1 MNKQFYRT
9 KFNAKL
15 GTYVAV
21 SELAKS
27 HQGDTSPRIQ
37 ASINTETTDSSI
49 AETGQRTL
57 RQLVLALSSLMA
69 ISPIYANVVVNNNA
83 AAAHKATVLKEGN
96 AANVWITA
104 PTASGVSRNSYTQFD
119 VNQNGVILNNS
130 RGAATSQIT
139 KTSIAANPNLARG
152 AATTIV
158 NEVVSTNPSLLQG
171 NLEVLGSRANVVIAN
186 PAGISVNGGGFI
198 NANQVTLSTG
208 VLGYNSDGSIKQHTV
223 KQGVITV
230 NPDANNRGLGGNAN
244 NPVALELLGRSIA
257 INAPVNA
264 TTITAVTGANTIT
277 ADTGE
282 FTPTTGTGTV
292 PTVAIDVAQ
301 LGGLYANSIYLYAN
315 EAGVGVNNAGV
326 IKAQNNLVLNSN
338 GKITNTATGLIQ
350 TTDATNGL
358 MSVQSNRADGH
369 GDIVN
374 QGKIQ
379 SSNALFMDAG
389 RHLYL
394 QQDSYTGVTNTTS
407 KNIVSLN
414 AKGTVVGTGAVI
426 KQHGDGQDV
435 YINAGGDISL
445 TGKQASGVQNNI
457 GSNGGVY
464 LSAGRK
470 IKVNDG
476 LITSRNDL
484 AISSTN
490 QLDLKDSNLYSRDTG
505 IYINSVGKDIANA
518 AINVT
523 NAVLDAKT
531 KLAIQSSGLLNLTD
545 LSLPIASGQTSTRVQ
560 DVVFTAQQN
569 LNLNQNKQ
577 MLQPIKGKLGIA
589 AGGDVSLTTGLT
601 GANVEVKGLRG
612 IDIEGTNVKTKNIKL
627 STAGNLNISAQ
638 KDVNLQENTSL
649 WASSGNINVSALGGN
664 LTTTSLTALAN
675 KGKVSLLADKDV
687 RLNISRTNSVVEG
700 TTAQDQVN
708 QKSKITAGQDINIG
722 STNQGALYL
731 YAGDI
736 QSTAG
741 NINLIA
747 DKNINLYRAGDVK
760 QVKNADGTFTPK
772 TTYLWSNLKAKD
784 ISVKSATG
792 NIDLLWMNANA
803 TNDLVVDAKGFNRI
817 YGGELKSGRNIEL
830 HGGDNVRL
838 WAVNSNSGAH
848 TAVSSD
854 KNIYLNSD
862 IDANAQTSWA
872 AASTV
877 NMTAGGLL
885 SLKSKGLQ
893 AHQRTNLKG
902 GAVNIEA
909 GTSLDWRDKYTLTA
923 VDSAILK
930 NNADL
935 AQFNGD
941 IGIQTGTGNLT
952 ITPTNITLNA
962 YGDIDLRAKGGD
974 LTLVGT
980 GGTKGNGSEQVVK
993 LNTATGGISLAGR
1006 KVELQG
1012 SQLTAAK
1019 DISIVSTGS
1028 DLVVDGVKNTL
1039 SNQKSFKHINDLNIR
1054 KEYFERNVNEIYNDE
1069 DYKRLMQIK
1078 EHKYTTKK
1086 GVQQAVNEIK
1096 QIANIL
1102 EKRYSI
1108 TVTQIGDGMR
1118 VAEPINPYKI
1128 YYIPDMMVSLS
1139 DVQEINDIN
1148 DTIKI
1153 LSQNVYGYEHKGA
1166 LISSNTGNI
1175 NLVSFKGVSISGSE
1189 IDAKKGGV
1197 NIEAAGTL
1205 ADVDHKI
1212 QGKYQSTTPTSVKQ
1226 GAIKG
1231 SIIIDGLQDSYEIG
1245 QVTDDNYNWRSPVN
1259 VTTINSDKGVKIRA
1273 TGKTATDNLILQG
1286 VGIIAKNGDVNIEA
1300 YKNIIF
1306 DVAIENGY
1314 DKSKKTETKRKWYG
1328 KKKTTTTV
1336 KTAEQSGGVSVDIDA
1351 KNINIKSQEINTD
1364 KMMGQ
1369 NRTSIDMYS
1378 SQLIANGGKINIQA
1392 GGDLNFLTANDES
1405 LNTTDISKKSSFVGI
1420 KLNSSKTTNTRNV
1433 KSELPA
1439 VLNAD
1444 YIGTKSGFDTR
1455 LKGTVFN
1462 YLEGAEIQAGGNITL
1477 EGASTTVTETL
1488 KKESNSVVWQSMQDK
1503 GSITETAKLPN
1514 FNGPVAPTFI
1524 ANGGLTVQVPVISGK
1539 NNDVRAEVIKL
1550 SNQPGNEYLKALIA
1564 RKDVNW
1570 EAVKL
1575 AQENW
1580 DYKSQGLTGA
1590 GAALIVIIVTIATMG
1605 SGTAAAAGAAGGAAA
1620 SGTTVGLG
1628 ASMIGAAGV
1637 TTTAAGVIVPSALG
1651 AMANAAVTSML
1662 TQASISAIN
1671 NGGDLSKTLKDLGS
1685 SDSIKNLATSI
1696 VTAGLL
1702 NGVATNLNI
1711 SSNVAVNDVANRMA
1725 NGMIQGVGSTLINS
1739 AVNGTSLT
1747 EGLEKALL
1755 AGLANSLQAP
1765 LAGAIGDTL
1774 GMSSN
1779 DFVSKVVAIAAHAAA
1794 GCATG
1799 VVDKQCQA
1807 RALGAALG
1815 EVIAENMFTPANG
1828 VDYTEAEKQKILDIS
1843 KLTTGVVAA
1852 YAGYDVAAA
1861 ANAADTA
1868 VSNNYLS
1875 HAQEKLR
1882 SQEFKNCN
1890 VVTCGGVVVKW
1901 AAIDAGQDASYAA
1914 GFASGI
1920 PVSVA
1925 ESVVGLAQMA
1935 LSPIQTFKVIKDI
1948 ISSENALGNITDA
1961 VKQDYTNRINK
1972 LEAEYQKAGPS
1983 GSYNA
1988 GLEAGKLTTDVA
2000 SLFAGGAGLAKGG
2013 TILTEKVV
2021 ARVIAA
2027 ERITVNAQTGLKE
2040 FNVIKTPLEGQ
2051 KRLDT
2056 IDYGGSGKRAPAEAA
2071 AGAQLENV
2079 LGKMERY
2086 KPQAGEA
2093 AKASPDFVILS
2104 GANKG
2109 KTVDFMYTTDK
2120 LSSKEVEM
2128 LNKFYAKNMST
2139 DGGKKVVLDHLNK
2152 ADFVPVDFRVLTLE
2166 NQVVFLG
2173 YVKTLSKAQ
2182 QAKIIIL
2189 R

>member
-27 HQGDTSPRIQ
+27 HQGDTSQCIK
-37 ASINTETTDSSI
+37 ASIQSNHDATDSGI
-49 AETGQRTL
+49 AATGQRTL
-57 RQLVLALSSLMA
+57 KQLVLALSCMMA
-69 ISPIYANVVVNNNA
+69 ISPIYANVVVNNAA

-104 PTASGVSRNSYTQFD
+104 PSASGVSRNSYTQFD

-139 KTSIAANPNLARG
+139 KTSTAANPNLAKG

-186 PAGISVNGGGFI
+186 PTGITVNGGGFI

-223 KQGVITV
+223 KQGAITI

-264 TTITAVTGANTIT
+264 TTITAVTGANTIA

-282 FTPTTGTGTV
+282 FTATKGTGTV
-292 PTVAIDVAQ
+292 PTAAIDVAQ
-301 LGGLYANSIYLYAN
+301 IGGLYANSIYLHAN
-315 EAGVGVNNAGV
+315 EAGVGVNNAGM
-326 IKAQNNLVLNSN
+326 IKAKNSLVLNSS

-379 SSNALFMDAG
+379 SSNALFVDAG

-445 TGKQASGVQNNI
+445 TGKQASGIQNNI

-470 IKVNDG
+470 IKVTDG

-505 IYINSVGKDIANA
+505 IYINSVGTDIANA
-518 AINVT
+518 VINVT

-545 LSLPIASGQTSTRVQ
+545 LSLPIASGQSSTRVQ

-589 AGGDVSLTTGLT
+589 AGGDISLATGLT

-627 STAGNLNISAQ
+627 STAGNLNIAAQ
-638 KDVNLQENTSL
+638 KDVNLQDNTSL

-700 TTAQDQVN
+700 TTALDQTN

-784 ISVKSATG
+784 ISVKSTTG
-792 NIDLLWMNANA
+792 NVDLLWMNANA

-893 AHQRTNLKG
+893 AHQRSNLKG

-923 VDSAILK
+923 VDSAILR
-930 NNADL
+930 NNPDL
-935 AQFNGD
+935 EQFNGD
-941 IGIQTGTGNLT
+941 IGIQTGAGNLT
-952 ITPTNITLNA
+952 ITPTNITLSA

-974 LTLVGT
+974 LTLVGV
-980 GGTKGNGSEQVVK
+980 GGAKGNGSEQVVK
-993 LNTATGGISLAGR
+993 LNTTTGGISLAGK

-1019 DISIVSTGS
+1019 DITIVSTGG
-1028 DLVVDGVKNTL
+1028 DLIVDAVKNTL
-1039 SNQKSFKHINDLNIR
+1039 VNQPSIKHIDDLNLR
-1054 KEYFERNVNEIYNDE
+1054 KQEIDQEYEKLKNDT
-1069 DYKRLMQIK
+1069 DYKRLIELLTLK
-1078 EHKYTTKK
+1078 SKK
-1086 GVQQAVNEIK
+1086 SAVL
-1096 QIANIL
+1096 IAL
-1102 EKRYSI
+1102 DE
-1108 TVTQIGDGMR
+1108 
-1118 VAEPINPYKI
+1118 
-1128 YYIPDMMVSLS
+1128 
-1139 DVQEINDIN
+1139 
-1148 DTIKI
+1148 IKI
-1153 LSQNVYGYEHKGA
+1153 LADKLNKKYLFTAVPVGDGITQASGKWFEMMMYTPDVQITQLYTPESEDISKTIDILSRNLNGYEHQGA
-1166 LISSNTGNI
+1166 ALTSNTGNI
-1175 NLVSFKGVSISGSE
+1175 NLVSKQGLSISGST
-1189 IDAKKGGV
+1189 IDAKKGSV
-1197 NIEAAGTL
+1197 LLEAAGTL
-1205 ADVDHKI
+1205 ADEEYLI
-1212 QGKYQSTTPTSVKQ
+1212 QGEFKSNIPNSVKQ
-1226 GAIKG
+1226 GKIKG
-1231 SIIIDGLQDSYEIG
+1231 SIIIDATQDSYEIG
-1245 QVTDDNYNWRSPVN
+1245 QVTNDNYNWRSPVN
-1259 VTTINSDKGVKIRA
+1259 ATTINGDKSIKIKA
-1273 TGKTATDNLILQG
+1273 TGKSATDNLILQG
-1286 VGIIAKNGDVNIEA
+1286 VGITSNNGNVDIEA

-1306 DVAIENGY
+1306 DVAVENSY

-1328 KKKTTTTV
+1328 KKKTKTTIKTV
-1336 KTAEQSGGVSVDIDA
+1336 ERVGGVSVDIEA
-1351 KNINIKSQEINTD
+1351 KNINIKSKEPKVGEQT
-1364 KMMGQ
+1364 GP

-1378 SQLIANGGKINIQA
+1378 SQLTANGGKVTILA
-1392 GGDLNFLTANDES
+1392 GGDINLLTANNVSKDT
-1405 LNTTDISKKSSFVGI
+1405 LDISKSSSWAGI
-1420 KLNSSKTTNTRNV
+1420 KLNKSKYTSTRNI

-1439 VLNAD
+1439 VLEAS
-1444 YIGTKSGFDTR
+1444 YIGAQADGSII
-1455 LKGTVFN
+1455 LKGTEFN
-1462 YLEGAEIQAGGNITL
+1462 YLEGAEIKAGETISLQT
-1477 EGASTTVTETL
+1477 ASKLVEETL
-1488 KKESNSVVWQSMQDK
+1488 NKTSNSVVWQSMQDK
-1503 GSITETAKLPN
+1503 GSITETAKLPS
-1514 FNGPVAPTFI
+1514 FNGPVTPTFI
-1524 ANGGLTVQVPVISGK
+1524 AKGGLTVQVPVVSGQ

-1550 SNQPGNEYLKALIA
+1550 SNQPGNEYLKGLIA

-1580 DYKSQGLTGA
+1580 DYKQQGLTGA
-1590 GAALIVIIVTIATMG
+1590 GAAIIAIIVVAVTAGAGATVVAALG
-1605 SGTAAAAGAAGGAAA
+1605 GTATTLGGSAVVMSQAAI
-1620 SGTTVGLG
+1620 TTL
-1628 ASMIGAAGV
+1628 A
-1637 TTTAAGVIVPSALG
+1637 
-1651 AMANAAVTSML
+1651 
-1662 TQASISAIN
+1662 TQASVSLLN
-1671 NGGDLSKTLKDLGS
+1671 NGGDITKTLNELGS
-1685 SDSIKNLATSI
+1685 KESVRGLATSI

-1702 NGVATNLNI
+1702 SQVSTALNLKPDSTYFPDRLMNNFT
-1711 SSNVAVNDVANRMA
+1711 SS
-1725 NGMIQGVGSTLINS
+1725 IGSTLVQTAINGG
-1739 AVNGTSLT
+1739 NLQDN
-1747 EGLEKALL
+1747 LEKALL
-1755 AGLANSLQAP
+1755 AGLAGALQGEFASQIGTSL
-1765 LAGAIGDTL
+1765 D
-1774 GMSSN
+1774 
-1779 DFVSKVVAIAAHAAA
+1779 KVDPSTFEYVLHKVAHAAA
-1794 GCATG
+1794 GCAAAAATKASCEAGAIGAG
-1799 VVDKQCQA
+1799 VGEIVAGLMIPEGKT
-1807 RALGAALG
+1807 ALDLTDDERTRIKDTSKIIAGTTAA
-1815 EVIAENMFTPANG
+1815 F
-1828 VDYTEAEKQKILDIS
+1828 
-1843 KLTTGVVAA
+1843 
-1852 YAGYDVAAA
+1852 AGYDVNTAANSANVAVENNTLGKVVTTAGKAAYKVARKISDMPAAA
-1861 ANAADTA
+1861 RANLKPSEIAEMLRKEGVQGVIDIGDNLLTLVSPTSTVGDRAFALIDLAIGVDLKAGKNVDTLIKDKKIIGKNFPAENLSFDENKFKYLFGKAAYDPHNTPRSLQNKEQLASVGIFDDNKGRERIIMHLTDT
-1868 VSNNYLS
+1868 VSRSDNISETFIKKIDGVDRKFEIRDSLLS
-1875 HAQEKLR
+1875 
-1882 SQEFKNCN
+1882 
-1890 VVTCGGVVVKW
+1890 GPMGVRK
-1901 AAIDAGQDASYAA
+1901 
-1914 GFASGI
+1914 
-1920 PVSVA
+1920 A
-1925 ESVVGLAQMA
+1925 ES
-1935 LSPIQTFKVIKDI
+1935 TFEIMPDGQRRFSTI
-1948 ISSENALGNITDA
+1948 II
-1961 VKQDYTNRINK
+1961 
-1972 LEAEYQKAGPS
+1972 
-1983 GSYNA
+1983 
-1988 GLEAGKLTTDVA
+1988 
-2000 SLFAGGAGLAKGG
+2000 KGG
-2013 TILTEKVV
+2013 K
-2021 ARVIAA
+2021 
-2027 ERITVNAQTGLKE
+2027 
-2040 FNVIKTPLEGQ
+2040 
-2051 KRLDT
+2051 
-2056 IDYGGSGKRAPAEAA
+2056 
-2071 AGAQLENV
+2071 
-2079 LGKMERY
+2079 
-2086 KPQAGEA
+2086 
-2093 AKASPDFVILS
+2093 
-2104 GANKG
+2104 
-2109 KTVDFMYTTDK
+2109 
-2120 LSSKEVEM
+2120 
-2128 LNKFYAKNMST
+2128 
-2139 DGGKKVVLDHLNK
+2139 
-2152 ADFVPVDFRVLTLE
+2152 
-2166 NQVVFLG
+2166 
-2173 YVKTLSKAQ
+2173 
-2182 QAKIIIL
+2182 
-2189 R
+2189 

>member
-27 HQGDTSPRIQ
+27 HQGDTSPRIK
-37 ASINTETTDSSI
+37 ASIHNNNVTDSGI
-49 AETGQRTL
+49 AAVGQRTL
-57 RQLVLALSSLMA
+57 KQLVLALSALMA

-83 AAAHKATVLKEGN
+83 AAAHKVTVLKEGN

-104 PTASGVSRNSYTQFD
+104 PSASGVSRNSYTQFD

-139 KTSIAANPNLARG
+139 KTSIAANPNLAKG

-158 NEVVSTNPSLLQG
+158 NEVVSSNPSLLQG

-186 PAGISVNGGGFI
+186 PTGITVNGGGFI

-223 KQGVITV
+223 KQGAITI

-264 TTITAVTGANTIT
+264 TTITAVTGANTIA

-282 FTPTTGTGTV
+282 FAATTGTGTV

-315 EAGVGVNNAGV
+315 EAGIGVNNAGM
-326 IKAQNNLVLNSN
+326 IKAKNNLVLNSN

-379 SSNALFMDAG
+379 SSNALFVDAG

-445 TGKQASGVQNNI
+445 TGKQASGIQNNI

-470 IKVNDG
+470 IKVTDG

-505 IYINSVGKDIANA
+505 IYINSVGTDIANA

-545 LSLPIASGQTSTRVQ
+545 LSLPIASGQSSTRVQ

-589 AGGDVSLTTGLT
+589 AGGDISLATGLT

-627 STAGNLNISAQ
+627 STAGNLNITAQ
-638 KDVNLQENTSL
+638 KDVNLQDNTSL
-649 WASSGNINVSALGGN
+649 WASSGNINVSSLGGN

-687 RLNISRTNSVVEG
+687 RLNITKINSAVEG
-700 TTAQDQVN
+700 TTALDQTN

-747 DKNINLYRAGDVK
+747 DKNLNLYRAGDVK
-760 QVKNADGTFTPK
+760 QVKNADGTFIPK
-772 TTYLWSNLKAKD
+772 TTYLWSDLKAKD
-784 ISVKSATG
+784 ISFKSATG
-792 NIDLLWMNANA
+792 NVELQWLNANA
-803 TNDLVVDAKGFNRI
+803 TNDLVVDAKGLSRI

-862 IDANAQTSWA
+862 IDANGQTSWA

-974 LTLVGT
+974 LTLVGI
-980 GGTKGNGSEQVVK
+980 GGTQGNGSEQVVK
-993 LNTATGGISLAGR
+993 LNTATGGISLEGK

-1012 SQLTAAK
+1012 SQLTAYK
-1019 DISIVSTGS
+1019 DISILATNG
-1028 DLVVDGVKNTL
+1028 DLIVDGIKNNLVNKTKTEKNIDLTNTQKRVLTELELLKGQQFLDDYSNMVKL
-1039 SNQKSFKHINDLNIR
+1039 
-1054 KEYFERNVNEIYNDE
+1054 YE
-1069 DYKRLMQIK
+1069 DYVKGGYDTNLYTAYNKAYDGFIN
-1078 EHKYTTKK
+1078 KYPVKPNPSLLIFGLT
-1086 GVQQAVNEIK
+1086 QPIFH
-1096 QIANIL
+1096 NIL
-1102 EKRYSI
+1102 YEAKPSTRFAASY
-1108 TVTQIGDGMR
+1108 VFFPKYD
-1118 VAEPINPYKI
+1118 
-1128 YYIPDMMVSLS
+1128 
-1139 DVQEINDIN
+1139 QEYLETLQSDIN
-1148 DTIKI
+1148 FYKTNI
-1153 LSQNVYGYEHKGA
+1153 NGYEHVGSKISSVNGNIG
-1166 LISSNTGNI
+1166 LISS
-1175 NLVSFKGVSISGSE
+1175 KGISVSGSNILASNGM
-1189 IDAKKGGV
+1189 IDVEARESLAESYTSNTVKKGGQPQTMNASIIMDGTVDFYDKGGV
-1197 NIEAAGTL
+1197 NDTNYSMRTILNPTIVNGTKGINIRTL
-1205 ADVDHKI
+1205 GNTVKDNLVLQAVGVI
-1212 QGKYQSTTPTSVKQ
+1212 SAQG
-1226 GAIKG
+1226 
-1231 SIIIDGLQDSYEIG
+1231 D
-1245 QVTDDNYNWRSPVN
+1245 
-1259 VTTINSDKGVKIRA
+1259 VKIES
-1273 TGKTATDNLILQG
+1273 N
-1286 VGIIAKNGDVNIEA
+1286 
-1300 YKNIIF
+1300 KNILF
-1306 DVAIENGY
+1306 DAAIEQSY
-1314 DKSKKTETKRKWYG
+1314 DRSTQTEKRKSWGGLKKKYITTKRENES
-1328 KKKTTTTV
+1328 TNV
-1336 KTAEQSGGVSVDIDA
+1336 ASVEIQA
-1351 KNINIKSQEINTD
+1351 KNISIESKEKNPLNNIDIYSGKFIAEGGFVSIRSGGNLNFYTTEELSKSNTD
-1364 KMMGQ
+1364 V
-1369 NRTSIDMYS
+1369 T
-1378 SQLIANGGKINIQA
+1378 
-1392 GGDLNFLTANDES
+1392 
-1405 LNTTDISKKSSFVGI
+1405 KKSSFAGI
-1420 KLNSSKTTNTRNV
+1420 KYNSSKTNTSRTQI
-1433 KSELPA
+1433 SEIPA
-1439 VLNAD
+1439 VLKAD

-1455 LKGTVFN
+1455 LEGTEFE
-1462 YLEGAEIQAGGNITL
+1462 YLRWAKIEAGGTL
-1477 EGASTTVTETL
+1477 SLLVA
-1488 KKESNSVVWQSMQDK
+1488 KKTISELTKNESNSVVWQSMQDK
-1503 GSITETAKLPN
+1503 GSITETAKLPS

-1524 ANGGLTVQVPVISGK
+1524 ANGGLTVQVPMVSGQ
-1539 NNDVRAEVIKL
+1539 NNDVHAEVIKL
-1550 SNQPGNEYLKALIA
+1550 SNQPGNEYLKDLIA

-1575 AQENW
+1575 AQESWN
-1580 DYKSQGLTGA
+1580 YKQQGLTGA
-1590 GAALIVIIVTIATMG
+1590 GAAIIAIIVVAVTAGAGATAVG
-1605 SGTAAAAGAAGGAAA
+1605 ALGGTASTLGGSAVAMSQAAI
-1620 SGTTVGLG
+1620 TTL
-1628 ASMIGAAGV
+1628 A
-1637 TTTAAGVIVPSALG
+1637 
-1651 AMANAAVTSML
+1651 
-1662 TQASISAIN
+1662 TQASVSLIN
-1671 NGGDLSKTLKDLGS
+1671 NGGDITKTLNELGS
-1685 SDSIKNLATSI
+1685 KESVRGLATSI

-1702 NGVATNLNI
+1702 SQVSTALNLKPDSTYFPDRLMN
-1711 SSNVAVNDVANRMA
+1711 NFANS
-1725 NGMIQGVGSTLINS
+1725 VGSTLVQTAINGG
-1739 AVNGTSLT
+1739 NLQDN
-1747 EGLEKALL
+1747 LEKALL
-1755 AGLANSLQAP
+1755 AGLAGALQGELASQIGNSL
-1765 LAGAIGDTL
+1765 D
-1774 GMSSN
+1774 
-1779 DFVSKVVAIAAHAAA
+1779 KVDPNTFEYVLHKVAHAAA
-1794 GCATG
+1794 GCAAAAATKASCEAGAIGAG
-1799 VVDKQCQA
+1799 V
-1807 RALGAALG
+1807 G
-1815 EVIAENMFTPANG
+1815 EIVAGLMPDPANG
-1828 VDYTEAEKQKILDIS
+1828 IEYTDAEKLKIRNIG
-1843 KLTTGVVAA
+1843 KLVSGTVAA
-1852 YAGYDVAAA
+1852 YAGYDVNTA
-1861 ANAADTA
+1861 ANSADTA
-1868 VSNNYLS
+1868 IQNNSLV
-1875 HAQEKLR
+1875 KLATTTGKVLVKTLDEFNALRKAGKQVTKDDIVASLKKQSADELIGIADDLLAVFGRGTSSFDRALAAIDLIVGTDLKPGKGDSLKLAKTELDKLKTDR
-1882 SQEFKNCN
+1882 SFVQTVYQNKVDVITRNRLNGKEFETSAASKLGIQRNTDRQMITVKTERDGQINIIPDAFGDGGTLVEFKNLKYI
-1890 VVTCGGVVVKW
+1890 TDTKQFRG
-1901 AAIDAGQDASYAA
+1901 YAA
-1914 GFASGI
+1914 TKK
-1920 PVSVA
+1920 PVKLVINPDTKYSSTIEQTIR
-1925 ESVVGLAQMA
+1925 ES
-1935 LSPIQTFKVIKDI
+1935 K
-1948 ISSENALGNITDA
+1948 
-1961 VKQDYTNRINK
+1961 
-1972 LEAEYQKAGPS
+1972 
-1983 GSYNA
+1983 
-1988 GLEAGKLTTDVA
+1988 
-2000 SLFAGGAGLAKGG
+2000 G
-2013 TILTEKVV
+2013 TIYTFDQNTK
-2021 ARVIAA
+2021 A
-2027 ERITVNAQTGLKE
+2027 LK
-2040 FNVIKTPLEGQ
+2040 ILK
-2051 KRLDT
+2051 
-2056 IDYGGSGKRAPAEAA
+2056 
-2071 AGAQLENV
+2071 
-2079 LGKMERY
+2079 
-2086 KPQAGEA
+2086 
-2093 AKASPDFVILS
+2093 DFS
-2104 GANKG
+2104 
-2109 KTVDFMYTTDK
+2109 
-2120 LSSKEVEM
+2120 
-2128 LNKFYAKNMST
+2128 
-2139 DGGKKVVLDHLNK
+2139 
-2152 ADFVPVDFRVLTLE
+2152 
-2166 NQVVFLG
+2166 
-2173 YVKTLSKAQ
+2173 
-2182 QAKIIIL
+2182 
-2189 R
+2189 

>member
-27 HQGDTSPRIQ
+27 HQSDTSPRIK
-37 ASINTETTDSSI
+37 ASIQSNNAVTETSI
-49 AETGQRTL
+49 AATGQRTL
-57 RQLVLALSSLMA
+57 KQLVLALSALMA

-104 PTASGVSRNSYTQFD
+104 PSASGVSRNSYTQFD

-139 KTSIAANPNLARG
+139 KTSIAANPNLAKG

-158 NEVVSTNPSLLQG
+158 NEVVSSNPSLLQG

-186 PAGISVNGGGFI
+186 PTGITVNGGGFI

-223 KQGVITV
+223 KQGAITI

-264 TTITAVTGANTIT
+264 TTITAVTGANTIA
-277 ADTGE
+277 ADTGA
-282 FTPTTGTGTV
+282 FTATTGTGTV

-301 LGGLYANSIYLYAN
+301 LGGLYANSIYLHAN
-315 EAGVGVNNAGV
+315 EAGIGVNNAGM
-326 IKAQNNLVLNSN
+326 IKAKNNLVLNSN

-379 SSNALFMDAG
+379 SSNALFVDAG

-414 AKGTVVGTGAVI
+414 AKGTLVGTGAVI

-445 TGKQASGVQNNI
+445 TGKQASGIQNNI

-505 IYINSVGKDIANA
+505 IYINSVGTDIANA

-545 LSLPIASGQTSTRVQ
+545 LSLPIASGQSSTRVQ
-560 DVVFTAQQN
+560 DVLFTAQQN
-569 LNLNQNKQ
+569 LNLTQTKQ

-589 AGGDVSLTTGLT
+589 AGGDISLATGLT

-612 IDIEGTNVKTKNIKL
+612 IDIEGTNIKTKNIKL
-627 STAGNLNISAQ
+627 STAGNLNIAAQ
-638 KDVNLQENTSL
+638 KDVNLQDNTSL
-649 WASSGNINVSALGGN
+649 WASSGNINVSALGGS

-687 RLNISRTNSVVEG
+687 RLNISRTNSAVEG
-700 TTAQDQVN
+700 TTALDQTN

-792 NIDLLWMNANA
+792 NVGLLWMNANA

-974 LTLVGT
+974 LTLVGI
-980 GGTKGNGSEQVVK
+980 GGSKGNGSEQVVK
-993 LNTATGGISLAGR
+993 LNTATGGISLEGK

-1019 DISIVSTGS
+1019 DISIVSTTG
-1028 DLVVDGVKNTL
+1028 DLIIDGVKNTL
-1039 SNQKSFKHINDLNIR
+1039 TNKVSNKQLKKANEQLNYLNTQLENEADKVKNNPRYAQYLEEKKQIIHLRENGFSLMSVSNQQAIQMINQSFAM
-1054 KEYFERNVNEIYNDE
+1054 EA
-1069 DYKRLMQIK
+1069 Q
-1078 EHKYTTKK
+1078 
-1086 GVQQAVNEIK
+1086 
-1096 QIANIL
+1096 L
-1102 EKRYSI
+1102 EKKY
-1108 TVTQIGDGMR
+1108 
-1118 VAEPINPYKI
+1118 P
-1128 YYIPDMMVSLS
+1128 
-1139 DVQEINDIN
+1139 EINGPTNQLKKEIEDTQQQISFYNNNIN
-1148 DTIKI
+1148 
-1153 LSQNVYGYEHKGA
+1153 GYEHQGA
-1166 LISSNTGNI
+1166 HVNTKSGNI
-1175 NLVSFKGVSISGSE
+1175 SLVSSSGVSISGSE
-1189 IDAKKGGV
+1189 IDAKKGSV
-1197 NIEAAGTL
+1197 LIEAAGTL
-1205 ADVDHKI
+1205 ANQEYQI
-1212 QGKYQSTTPTSVKQ
+1212 QGEYKSDKLNSVKQ
-1226 GAIKG
+1226 GKING
-1231 SIIIDGLQDSYEIG
+1231 SIIIDATQDSYEIG
-1245 QVTDDNYNWRSPVN
+1245 QSSDDNYNWRSPLN
-1259 VTTINSDKGVKIRA
+1259 PTLINGDKGVKIKA
-1273 TGKTATDNLILQG
+1273 TGETATDNLILQG
-1286 VGIIAKNGDVNIEA
+1286 VGITSNNGNVDIEA

-1306 DVAIENGY
+1306 DVAVENSY

-1328 KKKTTTTV
+1328 KKKTITTIT
-1336 KTAEQSGGVSVDIDA
+1336 TAERVGGVSVDIEA
-1351 KNINIKSQEINTD
+1351 KNINIKSKEPKVGEQT
-1364 KMMGQ
+1364 GPH
-1369 NRTSIDMYS
+1369 RTSIDMYS
-1378 SQLIANGGKINIQA
+1378 SQLTANGGKVTILA
-1392 GGDLNFLTANDES
+1392 GGDINLLTANNVSKDT
-1405 LNTTDISKKSSFVGI
+1405 LDISKSSSWAGI
-1420 KLNSSKTTNTRNV
+1420 KLNKSKYTSTRNI

-1439 VLNAD
+1439 VLEAS
-1444 YIGTKSGFDTR
+1444 YIGAQADGSII
-1455 LKGTVFN
+1455 LKGTEFN
-1462 YLEGAEIQAGGNITL
+1462 YLEGAEIKAGETISLQT
-1477 EGASTTVTETL
+1477 ASKLVEETL
-1488 KKESNSVVWQSMQDK
+1488 NKTSNSVVWQSMQDK
-1503 GSITETAKLPN
+1503 GSITETAKLPS
-1514 FNGPVAPTFI
+1514 FNGPVTPTFI
-1524 ANGGLTVQVPVISGK
+1524 AKGGLTLQVPVVSGQ

-1550 SNQPGNEYLKALIA
+1550 SNQPGNEYLKDLIA

-1575 AQENW
+1575 AQESWN
-1580 DYKSQGLTGA
+1580 YKQQGLTGA
-1590 GAALIVIIVTIATMG
+1590 GAAIIAIIVVAVTAGAGATAVAALG
-1605 SGTAAAAGAAGGAAA
+1605 GTATTLGGSAVAMSQAAI
-1620 SGTTVGLG
+1620 TTL
-1628 ASMIGAAGV
+1628 A
-1637 TTTAAGVIVPSALG
+1637 
-1651 AMANAAVTSML
+1651 
-1662 TQASISAIN
+1662 TQASVSLIN
-1671 NGGDLSKTLKDLGS
+1671 NGGDITKTLNELGS
-1685 SDSIKNLATSI
+1685 KESVRGLATSI

-1702 NGVATNLNI
+1702 SQVSTALNLKPDSTYFPDRLMNNFT
-1711 SSNVAVNDVANRMA
+1711 SS
-1725 NGMIQGVGSTLINS
+1725 IGSTLVQTAINGG
-1739 AVNGTSLT
+1739 NLQDN
-1747 EGLEKALL
+1747 LEKALL
-1755 AGLANSLQAP
+1755 AGLAGALQGEFASQIGTSLDKVDP
-1765 LAGAIGDTL
+1765 STFEYVLH
-1774 GMSSN
+1774 
-1779 DFVSKVVAIAAHAAA
+1779 KVVHAAA
-1794 GCATG
+1794 GCAAAAATKASCEAGAIGAG
-1799 VVDKQCQA
+1799 VGEIVAGLMIPEGKT
-1807 RALGAALG
+1807 ALDLTDDERTRIKDTSKIIAGTTAA
-1815 EVIAENMFTPANG
+1815 F
-1828 VDYTEAEKQKILDIS
+1828 
-1843 KLTTGVVAA
+1843 
-1852 YAGYDVAAA
+1852 AGYDVNTAANSANVAVENNTLGKVVTTAGKAAYKVARKISDMPAAA
-1861 ANAADTA
+1861 RANLKPSEIAEMLRKEGVQGVIDIGDNLLTLVSPTSTVGDRAFALIDLAIGVDLKAGKNVDILKVDQKVLVKNLGTSTTKNAIIAAAKESNLKNLDLPINGKVFKPDANLSSGAAVYKGASNEDIYTA
-1868 VSNNYLS
+1868 
-1875 HAQEKLR
+1875 
-1882 SQEFKNCN
+1882 F
-1890 VVTCGGVVVKW
+1890 
-1901 AAIDAGQDASYAA
+1901 
-1914 GFASGI
+1914 
-1920 PVSVA
+1920 
-1925 ESVVGLAQMA
+1925 
-1935 LSPIQTFKVIKDI
+1935 KDI
-1948 ISSENALGNITDA
+1948 AGIRTLPSTGNPMYQTIKGKTSLSGQPGYIIRVPQADGSTVVLRNFSLSQTESQA
-1961 VKQDYTNRINK
+1961 RFTIDVQKPAGMKVNK
-1972 LEAEYQKAGPS
+1972 LE
-1983 GSYNA
+1983 
-1988 GLEAGKLTTDVA
+1988 
-2000 SLFAGGAGLAKGG
+2000 
-2013 TILTEKVV
+2013 
-2021 ARVIAA
+2021 
-2027 ERITVNAQTGLKE
+2027 LK
-2040 FNVIKTPLEGQ
+2040 FQ
-2051 KRLDT
+2051 
-2056 IDYGGSGKRAPAEAA
+2056 
-2071 AGAQLENV
+2071 
-2079 LGKMERY
+2079 
-2086 KPQAGEA
+2086 
-2093 AKASPDFVILS
+2093 
-2104 GANKG
+2104 
-2109 KTVDFMYTTDK
+2109 
-2120 LSSKEVEM
+2120 
-2128 LNKFYAKNMST
+2128 
-2139 DGGKKVVLDHLNK
+2139 
-2152 ADFVPVDFRVLTLE
+2152 
-2166 NQVVFLG
+2166 
-2173 YVKTLSKAQ
+2173 
-2182 QAKIIIL
+2182 
-2189 R
+2189 